1 VLFPLES
8 ALKADSK
15 SVAASGDYDIV
26 VVGSGISGAIIAKQA
41 AEAGKRVLVLEAGT
55 GANSSLAGYN
65 DLLSTFHSAATKD
78 NQSPFPLNAN
88 AAMPRSTQLRKL
100 QAGETDSS
108 TYIVQSG
115 PYAAICGPSCR
126 SRFRNI
132 P

>member
-1 VLFPLES
+1 MMEDQSAFPTRIS
-8 ALKADSK
+8 AEGGSK

-41 AEAGKRVLVLEAGT
+41 AGAGKRVLGLEAGT

-65 DLLSTFHSAATKD
+65 DLLTTFYSAATKD

-100 QAGETDSS
+100 QAG
-108 TYIVQSG
+108 G
-115 PYAAICGPSCR
+115 NR
-126 SRFRNI
+126 
-132 P
+132 